1 MILVHVDALVM
12 MQDVLQLY
20 QTNRISYSQIYGKV
34 HACYSGSPDGFQY
47 YGGHKNNP
55 TLEDNY
61 VEQCYQSLACNL
73 SQLWDGG
80 QCVGGATFYRQLPQP
95 TTDNI
100 EMRVCR
106 GQDQNDE
113 DILITFVEIFVQ

>member
-1 MILVHVDALVM
+1 MAYLDISESSSVQCPSGLEVRNDPRSCRHIGYDAGCSPVI
-12 MQDVLQLY
+12 Y
-20 QTNRISYSQIYGKV
+20 QTNSISYPQIYGKV

-47 YGGHKNNP
+47 YGGHKNNL

-61 VEQCYQSLACNL
+61 VEQYYQSLACNL
-73 SQLWDGG
+73 NQLWDGG

-100 EMRVCR
+100 EM
-106 GQDQNDE
+106 
-113 DILITFVEIFVQ
+113 